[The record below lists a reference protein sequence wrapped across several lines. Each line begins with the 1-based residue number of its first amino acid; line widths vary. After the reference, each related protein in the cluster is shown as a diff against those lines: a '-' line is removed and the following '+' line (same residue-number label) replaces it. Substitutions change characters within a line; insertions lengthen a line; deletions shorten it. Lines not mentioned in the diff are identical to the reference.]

1 MTDPLV
7 PIGDGHTELTED
19 DRDGLKLSYITSR
32 GELNDAEQRNIASA
46 IVGRRPP
53 SIGRLLDDK
62 YLRELHKA
70 MFGEVWD
77 WAGRYRKRES
87 NIGVDPRSIS
97 VEIRNL
103 TGDVAAWIENG
114 AYPPHEIAVR
124 FHHRLVVIHA
134 FPNGNGRHS
143 RIAADY
149 LARAFGE
156 KSFSWGAG
164 LDVTT
169 AELRAEYLAALH
181 EADSGSIDALLAFA
195 RS

>member
-1 MTDPLV
+1 MTDPLL

-19 DRDGLKLSYITSR
+19 DRHGLKLSYVTTR

-46 IVGRRPP
+46 AVGRRPP

-70 MFGEVWD
+70 MFGEVWE
-77 WAGRYRKRES
+77 WAGQYRRRES
-87 NIGVDPRSIS
+87 NIGVDPRLIS
-97 VEIRNL
+97 VEMRNL
-103 TGDVAAWIENG
+103 TGDVAAWIENA
-114 AYPPHEIAVR
+114 AYPPDEVGVR

-149 LARAFGE
+149 LARALGE
-156 KSFSWGAG
+156 KPFSWGSG

-169 AELRAEYLAALH
+169 AELRARYLAALH
-181 EADSGSIDALLAFA
+181 EADSGSIGALLAFA